1 MRRNVAFNGVDA
13 ASCRP
18 SNVENPNVSE
28 KERERLEREWEGKV
42 RVNEGDAWWVARR
55 LTALSSLRRSFGSV
69 EIDRERWETMRGHH

>member
-1 MRRNVAFNGVDA
+1 LSISIQRYVIANDLSPTAAAAMRRNVAFNGVDA

-42 RVNEGDAWWVARR
+42 RVNEGDAW
-55 LTALSSLRRSFGSV
+55 
-69 EIDRERWETMRGHH
+69 

>member
-42 RVNEGDAWWVARR
+42 RVNEGDAW
-55 LTALSSLRRSFGSV
+55 
-69 EIDRERWETMRGHH
+69 